1 MLSLANAS
9 GCEIRLRKIV
19 QVPISKQ
26 RTAHGVCLL
35 LSESTQMKN
44 AIGLMACIAI
54 AFLWITSPDSSKSH
68 ASKEPAASSTA
79 GLIRLEQASSA
90 ANYDQLK
97 RELDEKL
104 DGLLDGLLESIQK
117 DTADLSG
124 KLRSTVESDLDRI
137 DALEKKLDE
146 IDKKLLAAAAPAAS
160 PIVSPVKAAAT
171 STTIIST
178 KPLAAS
184 VNASVSPSA
193 RSVVSSSIPSAS
205 VPAAP
210 VNYSARWQ
218 NYDGLS
224 PREHAEVMHG
234 INTAGLTDA
243 QIAMK
248 RDRDHDIYGAGH
260 PEAMRAANQAA
271 TSTRIPSSV
280 TYSSN
285 VSYRPPAAARP
296 STPTNVSYNTVP
308 AAKSKPQVSSRPRL
322 FSRWRSCPTGGCPN

>member
-1 MLSLANAS
+1 
-9 GCEIRLRKIV
+9 
-19 QVPISKQ
+19 
-26 RTAHGVCLL
+26 
-35 LSESTQMKN
+35 MKP

-54 AFLWITSPDSSKSH
+54 AFLWITSPESSKSH
-68 ASKEPAASSTA
+68 ASKDSENRSIVQT
-79 GLIRLEQASSA
+79 SSA

-97 RELDEKL
+97 SELDAK
-104 DGLLDGLLESIQK
+104 LDGLLESIQK

-146 IDKKLLAAAAPAAS
+146 IDKKLVAGTLRVPSAAS
-160 PIVSPVKAAAT
+160 SSSPSSVEASTPKSIGPSVKSIPNASANTAT
-171 STTIIST
+171 TTIL
-178 KPLAAS
+178 K
-184 VNASVSPSA
+184 SA
-193 RSVVSSSIPSAS
+193 NTADGTRS
-205 VPAAP
+205 VPAT
-210 VNYSARWQ
+210 YTARWQ

-243 QIAMK
+243 QIALM

-285 VSYRPPAAARP
+285 VSYSPPSAAR
-296 STPTNVSYNTVP
+296 SRSASTNVSYNSVP
-308 AAKSKPQVSSRPRL
+308 AAKSQPKVSSRPRL
-322 FSRWRSCPTGGCPN
+322 FSRWRSCPPGGCPN